1 MIPMNRLIV
10 ILYFL
15 CISIASFAQQDA
27 MFTRYT
33 FVSNMLYN
41 PASTGR
47 TDGILTSLAY
57 RTQWAKIPAAPSTI
71 ALAAESSLNDGRAG
85 LGLNI
90 FRDKIGFDMHTG
102 VHANYAYRIPISS
115 KYVLSLGIKG
125 GASIISSDFADV
137 ITPNPGQIDPIY
149 SENIQVVVPKAGFG
163 FFLHND
169 KSYVGFSVPAVISS
183 IPDGRFTYEDDAAFL
198 SHHYYFTTGHVFD
211 IPNTDLQLKPSAF
224 VKYHPTAPLQ
234 VDLNAQMWYK
244 DIFSFGLGYRTGDA
258 ISGMFDMALTKDI
271 VFSYA
276 YDYTFSDF
284 RVIADGAHEFV
295 LLYTWRKKEV
305 RVPSIHKFST
315 LSRF

>member
-1 MIPMNRLIV
+1 MISMKQIFV

-15 CISIASFAQQDA
+15 SCSLATYGQQDP

-47 TDGILTSLAY
+47 NEGIQTSLAY
-57 RTQWAKIPAAPSTI
+57 RSQWAKIAGAPTTI
-71 ALAAESSLNDGRAG
+71 ALAVESPLNDGRAG

-90 FRDKIGFDMHTG
+90 FRDKIGFDQHTG
-102 VHANYAYRIPISS
+102 IHINYAYRIPIFK

-125 GASIISSDFADV
+125 GTSIISSDFTDV
-137 ITPNPGQIDPIY
+137 ITPNPGQIDPNY
-149 SENIQVVVPKAGFG
+149 DGNIQVVVPKAGFG
-163 FFLHND
+163 VFIHND
-169 KSYVGFSVPAVISS
+169 KTYAGFSVPAIFSA
-183 IPDGRFTYEDDAAFL
+183 IPEGRFTYEDDAAFL
-198 SHHYYFTTGHVFD
+198 SHHYYFTTGHIFD

-224 VKYHPTAPLQ
+224 IKYHPAAPLQ
-234 VDLNAQMWYK
+234 VDINAQMWYK

-258 ISGMFDMALTKDI
+258 ISGIIDVALTKDL
-271 VFSYA
+271 VMSYA

-295 LLYTWRKKEV
+295 LLYTWRKKDV